1 MATTANLSGTA
12 VAGYFATGHEAHR
25 AINALVD
32 AGFPPSAI
40 GAAFHAGASAGA
52 ADEPARRANVGGELR
67 DELGTTL
74 TDVPRSN
81 TRPSTAGA
89 SSDTTPVQVAA
100 LGGGSGTPY
109 TGAGRPGPITGSDIH
124 HSGLPSTTPSTLPHD
139 DEVRGSGA
147 SSPAREEVGV
157 IRGGLSAAGEPEYVE
172 THGGPVVHE
181 SWGERLK
188 HVFGGKDV
196 HRGAV
201 PARDEVPVK
210 DDLRKEMNREA
221 QDFGTGEGHL
231 QLHTPRRY
239 SQTAFEQSF
248 TGYGLEADRARG
260 FSRGLGRGGAVVT
273 VHAGLRTVEA
283 ERILEAHGGTTR
295 VTENGDVN
303 GNLADSGEVEVF
315 GTVGRDYPGYL
326 R

>member
-1 MATTANLSGTA
+1 MATSAHLTGTA

-25 AINALVD
+25 AINALID
-32 AGFPPSAI
+32 AGFQPSEI
-40 GAAFHAGASAGA
+40 GAAFHADAAASSAG
-52 ADEPARRANVGGELR
+52 EPARRPNIGGGLR
-67 DELGTTL
+67 EELGTTL
-74 TDVPRSN
+74 TDMPRSN

-100 LGGGSGTPY
+100 LGGGAGTPY
-109 TGAGRPGPITGSDIH
+109 TGAGRPGPISGSDIH
-124 HSGLPSTTPSTLPHD
+124 HSGLPSTTPSSLPHD
-139 DEVRGSGA
+139 DEVRGGSGA
-147 SSPAREEVGV
+147 PSREEVGV
-157 IRGGLSAAGEPEYVE
+157 PRGGLSAAGEPEAVA
-172 THGGPVVHE
+172 TPGAPTVHE
-181 SWGERLK
+181 SWGDRLK
-188 HVFGGKDV
+188 HIFGGKEV
-196 HRGAV
+196 HRGAAA
-201 PARDEVPVK
+201 PAHEAPVK

-231 QLHTPRRY
+231 QLNTPRRY

-248 TGYGLEADRARG
+248 TGYGVEPDRARG

-273 VHAGLRTVEA
+273 VHAGTRTAEA
-283 ERILEAHGGTTR
+283 ERILENHGGTAR
-295 VTENGDVN
+295 VSEAGEVD